1 MKFPSIKRLAQDTLS
16 ELKRFPLEII
26 FALIGTVSA
35 TICIQLTKHN
45 YSTDTSLYVRLIMM
59 ANLGLL
65 LNLAVT
71 LFSEGRKLNELK
83 KWLCHAAACA
93 IIVILFFI
101 LNPFDNGTADFIRF
115 ALVSLGFHL
124 LVSFAGFTDKG
135 RINGFWQFNKAL
147 FLRILASA
155 LYGVVL
161 FLGLAAAL
169 GAMNFLFNTT
179 FKYDT
184 FLTLWAWITG
194 MFVTVFFLA
203 GVPDGINSLEEDNSY
218 PKGLKIFTQ
227 YVFIP
232 LATVYVIILL
242 SYEIKILIE
251 WKLPKGMVSDLILGY
266 AVFGILSLLLLYP
279 IRNRDENKWLKTFAR
294 SFYFLMIPLVILL
307 FVAIGTRIFKYG
319 ITEYRYFLTL
329 LSCWLFAITVYF
341 LTSKKQNIKLI
352 PVSLCILSLLAVYGP
367 QSAFSVSMYSQ
378 RNGLIN
384 IFKKYG
390 AFENGKLTSLKGKKV
405 SKRDGNQSVSILD
418 YLITDHNFN
427 SLQPYL
433 PRDLKFITDSLSKEK
448 NDSGKVITVDKYRLP
463 IKQLDWAK
471 EYLGVTR
478 FRWNRYGDFEK
489 DAVEDKVAL
498 IYLNT
503 QQSNVTEVKGYD
515 YTISSVTYRGQ
526 YTDTY
531 KNLKYV
537 QTSSD
542 STGVYTITLNGEKH
556 QFKIA
561 ALEQQFMD
569 SKNLSS
575 YRDKVNDNNYTVPLN
590 KLNICDTSKKYIVTF
605 KLERLQFNQTIKTGR
620 THPTDASGTYYIKE
634 LKP

>member
-1 MKFPSIKRLAQDTLS
+1 MKFPSVKLLAQDTIGV
-16 ELKRFPLEII
+16 LKRFPLEITST
-26 FALIGTVSA
+26 LVGTISG
-35 TICIQLTKHN
+35 TISIHLTKHN
-45 YSTDTSLYVRLIMM
+45 YNTDISLYVRLIMA

-71 LFSEGRKLNELK
+71 LFSESRKLNDLK
-83 KWLCHAAACA
+83 KWLYHAAACA
-93 IIVILFFI
+93 VIAVLFFI

-115 ALVSLGFHL
+115 ALVSLGLHL

-135 RINGFWQFNKAL
+135 HINGFWQFNKAL

-169 GAMNFLFNTT
+169 GAMNFLFNTD
-179 FKYDT
+179 FKYDV

-194 MFVTVFFLA
+194 MFITIFFLA
-203 GVPDGINSLEEDNSY
+203 GVPADINGLDEDNTY
-218 PKGLKIFTQ
+218 PKALKIFTQ
-227 YVFIP
+227 YVLIP

-242 SYEIKILIE
+242 AYEVKILIE
-251 WKLPKGMVSDLILGY
+251 WRLPKGMVSDMILGY

-279 IRNRDENKWLKTFAR
+279 IRNLEENRWLKTFAR

-319 ITEYRYFLTL
+319 ITEYRYFLIL

-352 PVSLCILSLLAVYGP
+352 PVSLCVLSLLAVYGP

-378 RNGLIN
+378 RHGLVT

-390 AFENGKLTSLKGKKV
+390 AFENGKLTSLKNKKV
-405 SKRDGNQSVSILD
+405 SKRDGNQSVAILD
-418 YLITDHNFN
+418 YLITDHDFT

-433 PRDLKFITDSLSKEK
+433 NRDLKFISDSLSKEK
-448 NDSGKVITVDKYRLP
+448 NDSGKIVTVDKYHLP
-463 IKQLDWAK
+463 GKKLDWAK

-478 FRWNRYGDFEK
+478 FHWNRYGNFEE
-489 DAVEDKVAL
+489 DAVEDEVAV

-526 YTDTY
+526 EEDTY

-537 QTSSD
+537 QTSND

-556 QFKIA
+556 VFNIT

-575 YRDKVNDNNYTVPLN
+575 YRDKGNDNSYVVPLN
-590 KLNICDTSKKYIVTF
+590 KLNLSDTSKNYIVTF
-605 KLERLQFNQTIKTGR
+605 KLERLQFNKIIKTGR
-620 THPTDASGTYYIKE
+620 THPTDASGTYYIKA
-634 LKP
+634 LK